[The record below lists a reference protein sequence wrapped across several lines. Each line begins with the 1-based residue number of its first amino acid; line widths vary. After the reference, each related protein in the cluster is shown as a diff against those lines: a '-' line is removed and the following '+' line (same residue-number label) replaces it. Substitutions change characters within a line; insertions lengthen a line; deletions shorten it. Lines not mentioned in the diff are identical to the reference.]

1 MFDNVWERLLD
12 FFVALIL
19 PEKINRAVCRD
30 TKGLNGMVLNTREDA
45 IFLMKTSFL
54 TFDLHFEWFVRK
66 IEKIIFCISFKE
78 I

>member
-19 PEKINRAVCRD
+19 PEKINRAVCQN

-45 IFLMKTSFL
+45 IFLMKTSLEFS
-54 TFDLHFEWFVRK
+54 HFAFRLKKYKV
-66 IEKIIFCISFKE
+66 ISIFIF
-78 I
+78 